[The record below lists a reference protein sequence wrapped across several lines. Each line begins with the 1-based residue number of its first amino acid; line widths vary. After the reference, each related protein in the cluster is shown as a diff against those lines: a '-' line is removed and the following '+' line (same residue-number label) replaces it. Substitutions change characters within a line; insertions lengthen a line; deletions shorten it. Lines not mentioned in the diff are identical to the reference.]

1 MIGDLPYWAIA
12 IITIA
17 IVIALIYAGNQR
29 EKKRT
34 TTKTVPKPV
43 KELTKEEEEKVKLA
57 GYVKKEEKPKTF
69 SEKNPWAL
77 PMAIAFLSLALITFF
92 IFPKFFPG
100 LLGWVGK
107 FFIEPFP
114 WGLLFV
120 AALLASFGGI
130 FKDAM
135 KGKTRVMS
143 IITVTIVFIV
153 VIQSGRLIGGWT
165 GLDIFG
171 SGYTRAI
178 KNVLFVDVT
187 ESQLDSVFVPLQ
199 KESYTL
205 TRGIRDGEIFTLV
218 SITPVNADVSRFKD
232 NGYLGFNKFGA
243 VADTGTG
250 PTNIDVVAARKYQ
263 AKLFTRWRPFRPA
276 NDPVKEDEVDWDVPM
291 LDNRVPYGALLVEL
305 DEEKHFLKEGETLQS
320 KSSQSIWL
328 HINLERGRHRLA
340 TGGYIMK
347 FRVDKY

>member
-1 MIGDLPYWAIA
+1 MIGTLPYWVIGL
-12 IITIA
+12 ITLA

-34 TTKTVPKPV
+34 TAKAAPKPETV
-43 KELTKEEEEKVKLA
+43 LTKEEEEKVTAA
-57 GYVKKEEKPKTF
+57 GYVKKEEEKPKTF
-69 SEKNPWAL
+69 SERNPRAL
-77 PMAIAFLSLALITFF
+77 SMTIALLSLALITFF

-135 KGKTRVMS
+135 KGKTRVMG
-143 IITVTIVFIV
+143 ILTVTIVFIV
-153 VIQSGRLIGGWT
+153 VIQLGRLIGGWT
-165 GLDIFG
+165 GSDIFG
-171 SGYTRAI
+171 SGYGRAI

-187 ESQLDSVFVPLQ
+187 ESQLDSVYIPLQ

-205 TRGIRDGEIFTLV
+205 TRQIRDGEIFTLI
-218 SITPVNADVSRFKD
+218 SITPVNANVSRFQD
-232 NGYLGFNKFGA
+232 NGYLGFNKYGA
-243 VADTGTG
+243 VADTGRG

-263 AKLFTRWRPFRPA
+263 AKLFTRWRNRPA
-276 NDPVKEDEVDWDVPM
+276 NDPVEEDEIDWDVPL

-305 DEEKHFLKEGETLQS
+305 DSEKHFLKEGETLQS

-328 HINLERGRHRLA
+328 HINLERERHRLA
-340 TGGYIMK
+340 TGGYIVK
-347 FRVDKY
+347 FKVDKY